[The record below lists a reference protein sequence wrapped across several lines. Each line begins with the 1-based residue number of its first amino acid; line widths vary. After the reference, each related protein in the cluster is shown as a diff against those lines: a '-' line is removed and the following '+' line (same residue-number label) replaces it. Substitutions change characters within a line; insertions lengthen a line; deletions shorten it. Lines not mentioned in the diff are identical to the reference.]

1 MIIYAKTLK
10 AETTFRSELLMENR
24 FELIEDE
31 LPLPSVGNPTLINAR
46 VLMWEELNNLL
57 HNIFGYDNRFNDFSN
72 IDVVVQAQSEVLAW
86 IGVPEN
92 EGFTNLARHWIEKFE
107 EFLSGHTEVY
117 LMAFNLDNCIKC
129 C

>member
-1 MIIYAKTLK
+1 MITYARTLE

-31 LPLPSVGNPTLINAR
+31 LPLPSVGNLTLINAR
-46 VLMWEELNNLL
+46 ELTWEDLNTLL
-57 HNIFGYDNRFNDFSN
+57 HKIFGYDNRFNDFSD
-72 IDVVVQAQSEVLAW
+72 IDVVVQARSEVIAW
-86 IGVPEN
+86 TKVPEN
-92 EGFTNLARHWIEKFE
+92 EAFTNLARLWIEKFE
-107 EFLSGHTEVY
+107 QFLPGHTEVY